1 MNRRERIFQKFNGLC
16 AYSGT
21 PLEPDWQIDHINPVI
36 RSPYSAT
43 VLFPKDDI
51 EDNMVPA
58 QKIINHYKRAFELE
72 TFRSWI
78 LGELHLR
85 LKKLPV
91 NPYAEKSIK
100 HKAYLLKVAAYFN
113 ITPEKPFSG
122 MFYFETLQNNKHTPD
137 EISTVEVW

>member
-1 MNRRERIFQKFNGLC
+1 
-16 AYSGT
+16 
-21 PLEPDWQIDHINPVI
+21 
-36 RSPYSAT
+36 
-43 VLFPKDDI
+43 
-51 EDNMVPA
+51 MVPA

-91 NPYAEKSIK
+91 NPYTEKSIK

-113 ITPEKPFSG
+113 ITSENPFSG
-122 MFYFETLQNNKHTPD
+122 MFYFETLQTNKHTPD
-137 EISTVEVW
+137 EISKVEVL